1 MSSRPHSQFLARPL
15 DTGGN
20 LVPAVVVGLL
30 CLVPLT
36 LTPVLPF
43 IDFYAHVLR
52 YYALAHADGS
62 AFASNYRPA
71 WHLLPNLG
79 FDVLGTAILKVIP
92 PLAAARLIAGLI
104 IVTLYAAVLALARV
118 LHGRIPLLSIALA
131 GILVYSHI
139 LVWGFANFLLG
150 LGLAIGGVAFWIASR
165 DRPRLQLAVSAAFG
179 LVLIFVHAFAFAV
192 WGLILGGVELMLAA
206 DAGELRLR
214 PLAVRAGRLLLLAV
228 VPALLFLQMPTATS
242 SEGVTQIGANLAG
255 YAAEGRL
262 ATRLATEVG
271 RRLDSFLRV
280 AEAFSPPLDRAL
292 GVVLWGT
299 LAAGLVTGALR
310 LDRRLWVAA
319 ALVFVLVGVMPPN
332 LFGVGHT
339 DDRMPLV
346 LLCLLAA
353 GLAWQPGARLAE
365 PVRAAVLGLFVVRF
379 LLVAWGYHQAGV
391 GYRAYLAELARLDTG
406 RIGAPILF
414 DREAGRDRF
423 ALRCEPL
430 GPLLALANGTA
441 APTFDNPTQQPIA
454 LTGALAAAED
464 RLRAAPPAA
473 SVEPP
478 TAAQT
483 VARYLDAGFDTVVT
497 CSLAPPPAAPSGT
510 ALLAQS
516 PPWAIYGRL
525 PGAGGN

>member
-1 MSSRPHSQFLARPL
+1 LSNPSGLIIPAAER
-15 DTGGN
+15 DGN
-20 LVPAVVVGLL
+20 LVPAVAVGLL

-52 YYALAHADGS
+52 YYALSHVDGS
-62 AFASNYRPA
+62 AFASNYQPD

-79 FDVLGTAILKVIP
+79 FDVLGTAIIAVIP
-92 PLAAARLIAGLI
+92 PLLAARLIAGLI
-104 IVTLYAAVLALARV
+104 IVTLYASILALARV
-118 LHGRIPLLSIALA
+118 LHGRVPLISIALA

-150 LGLAIGGVAFWIASR
+150 LGLAVGGVAFWIASR
-165 DRPRLQLAVSAAFG
+165 DRPRRQLAVSAAFG
-179 LVLIFVHAFAFAV
+179 LVLLFVHAFAFAV
-192 WGLILGGVELMLAA
+192 WGLILGAVELMLAA

-242 SEGVTQIGANLAG
+242 DEGVTQIGANLAG
-255 YAAEGRL
+255 YAEHGQLL
-262 ATRLATEVG
+262 ARIMTEIG

-280 AEAFSPPLDRAL
+280 AEAFSPPLDWAL
-292 GVVLWGT
+292 GVLLWGT
-299 LAAGLVTGALR
+299 LAVGLVVGALR

-319 ALVFVLVGVMPPN
+319 ALVFLLIGIMPPS
-332 LFGVGHT
+332 LFSVGHT

-353 GLAWQPGARLAE
+353 GLSWQPGARLADA
-365 PVRAAVLGLFVVRF
+365 VRAIILGLFVVRF
-379 LLVAWGYHQAGV
+379 LLLAWGYHQAGV
-391 GYRAYLAELARLDTG
+391 GYRDYLARLATLDTG

-414 DREAGRDRF
+414 DRDAGRDRF

-430 GPLLALANGTA
+430 GPLLALQNRTA
-441 APTFDNPTQQPIA
+441 APTFDNPTQQPITLA
-454 LTGALAAAED
+454 GDLAAAEA

-473 SVEPP
+473 PHAPVGPSP
-478 TAAQT
+478 AAV
-483 VARYLDAGFDTVVT
+483 VARYLAAGFDTVVT
-497 CSLAPPPAAPSGT
+497 CTLAPPPPAPQGT
-510 ALLAQS
+510 VLLAQS
-516 PPWAIYGRL
+516 PPWALYGRQ
-525 PGAGGN
+525 PAVGGN